1 MTEDAQIIQDLGLL
15 SWKTAEVGFRRGWID
30 AESIEDLAV
39 RSLDQTATTDS
50 DLADLAVTK
59 SLCRSEIED
68 LLAVVADRLDP
79 ATDEETAVKRWL
91 LGRLIGLRRRSS
103 IDEDLLERVEEIR
116 VEFGYPEELDGVG
129 RYDFT
134 PEERAADLASSD
146 RARSTTSALDF
157 VIASLRT
164 SLTERPR

>member
-30 AESIEDLAV
+30 AESIEDL
-39 RSLDQTATTDS
+39 
-50 DLADLAVTK
+50 
-59 SLCRSEIED
+59 
-68 LLAVVADRLDP
+68 LAVVADRLDP
-79 ATDEETAVKRWL
+79 ATDEMTAVKRWL

-103 IDEDLLERVEEIR
+103 NDEDLLDRAEETR
-116 VEFGYPEELDGVG
+116 AEFGYPEELDGVG

-134 PEERAADLASSD
+134 PEERAADLASGD
-146 RARSTTSALDF
+146 RVRSTTSALDF
-157 VIASLRT
+157 AIASLRT

>member
-30 AESIEDLAV
+30 AES
-39 RSLDQTATTDS
+39 
-50 DLADLAVTK
+50 
-59 SLCRSEIED
+59 IED

-116 VEFGYPEELDGVG
+116 FEFGYPEELDGVG

-134 PEERAADLASSD
+134 PEERAADLASGD
-146 RARSTTSALDF
+146 RARTPLDI
-157 VIASLRT
+157 VDIAIASLNGTCSYR
-164 SLTERPR
+164 